1 MTIKIKSI
9 LVLIVILT
17 SAKVVFPQIPSPQ
30 NIILHGKVVD
40 TENNLPLPYVSVGV
54 LNKSQGTVSDSLG
67 QFAFS
72 ITTENI
78 SDSLQFSIIG
88 YHIFRVA
95 VKDFINNSDKPI
107 KLTANVTLLRE
118 VHVTSSNSRKNTEA
132 IGRQSSGKL
141 IQASIHNKTSADETV
156 GSEMGMRYK
165 IDKNNAILKDF
176 NFYISANNFNSI
188 IFRIN
193 IYSVKNDLP
202 DTLINNKQIF
212 TTINN
217 FKTGWIKIA
226 LEEYSLTVRNDI
238 IITVQWVESRMDKKE
253 NPITIVPVEMS
264 LFSKFCYVRIA
275 SQDKWKRM
283 GIRLS
288 SYVTIAY

>member
-1 MTIKIKSI
+1 MKIKPI
-9 LVLIVILT
+9 PFLIVMLT
-17 SAKVVFPQIPSPQ
+17 SAKVVFSQTPPTEYIT
-30 NIILHGKVVD
+30 LRGKVVD

-88 YHIFRVA
+88 YHSFRVA

-118 VHVTSSNSRKNTEA
+118 VHVTSSNSRINTEA

-141 IQASIHNKTSADETV
+141 IQASIHNKTSADETI

-188 IFRIN
+188 KFRIN

>member
-1 MTIKIKSI
+1 MKIKPI
-9 LVLIVILT
+9 PFLIVMLT
-17 SAKVVFPQIPSPQ
+17 SAKVVFSQTPPTEYIT
-30 NIILHGKVVD
+30 LRGKVVD

-88 YHIFRVA
+88 YHSFRVA

-141 IQASIHNKTSADETV
+141 IQASIHNKTSADETI

>member
-1 MTIKIKSI
+1 MKIKPI
-9 LVLIVILT
+9 PFLIVMLT
-17 SAKVVFPQIPSPQ
+17 SAKVVFSQTPPTEYIT
-30 NIILHGKVVD
+30 LRGKVVD

-88 YHIFRVA
+88 YHSFRVA

-118 VHVTSSNSRKNTEA
+118 VHVTSSNSRINTEA

-141 IQASIHNKTSADETV
+141 IQASIHNKTSADETI

>member
-1 MTIKIKSI
+1 MKIKPI
-9 LVLIVILT
+9 PFLIVMLT
-17 SAKVVFPQIPSPQ
+17 SAKVVFSQTPPTEYIT
-30 NIILHGKVVD
+30 LRGKVVD

-88 YHIFRVA
+88 YHSFRVA

-118 VHVTSSNSRKNTEA
+118 VHVTSSNSRINTEA